1 MLFYTQAT
9 CIRLELK
16 MEPVSVESSP
26 VPARHIHIIPGA
38 PRKSRFRTDFDS
50 DSDSDSDTDSV
61 EPRPITPRNLIPAF
75 DLDFDDEPRAQ
86 HVRTISGSMSM
97 SSLTLSPVSY
107 SNSTSKSAPRA
118 NTTAT
123 AVADEESIGECSV
136 CYDALP
142 LHANHVLTV
151 CSHLFCVK
159 CFIRWCCSNLSASCP
174 MCRSP
179 LIAEQEEEQEQEQ
192 EEEEDG
198 TGMSYEYLHMAE
210 DIALVADTSF
220 EMQTDPDHGDYQS
233 RLSVQ
238 ELDLIQYNRLVVSC
252 VFLKNR
258 FYETLFST
266 SVWRCMVQHSL
277 IPKSEWLS
285 IWENVPLYTQR
296 APSQMFE
303 FVIRRNSESLV
314 NNREEINVFGYII
327 RNIEITDVDT
337 SSGSLRNAFGFSVMV
352 TSPTIPLGYHNLT
365 DGTIQTVLLH
375 LQFEH
380 IRRMYYMTSVETH
393 EV

>member
-1 MLFYTQAT
+1 
-9 CIRLELK
+9 

-26 VPARHIHIIPGA
+26 VRNEYSLGLERA
-38 PRKSRFRTDFDS
+38 PRKSRFHAEYDSESHS
-50 DSDSDSDTDSV
+50 DSDSDAESV
-61 EPRPITPRNLIPAF
+61 EPLPITPRNLIPEFQSGLNF
-75 DLDFDDEPRAQ
+75 DFEFDEEQEQPQ
-86 HVRTISGSMSM
+86 QPVRTISESMSM
-97 SSLTLSPVSY
+97 SSLTLS
-107 SNSTSKSAPRA
+107 NI
-118 NTTAT
+118 
-123 AVADEESIGECSV
+123 EESIGECSV

-159 CFIRWCCSNLSASCP
+159 CFIRWCCSNSSASCP
-174 MCRSP
+174 MCRRP
-179 LIAEQEEEQEQEQ
+179 LIV
-192 EEEEDG
+192 EEEEDEQNEQSEQNEEEEEEDA
-198 TGMSYEYLHMAE
+198 GMSYEYLHMVE
-210 DIALVADTSF
+210 DADLVADTSF
-220 EMQTDPDHGDYQS
+220 EMQTDPEHGDYQS

-258 FYETLFST
+258 FYETLFSS
-266 SVWRCMVQHSL
+266 SVWGCRVQHSL

-285 IWENVPLYTQR
+285 IWENVALYTHR

-303 FVIRRNSESLV
+303 FVIRRNSESLG
-314 NNREEINVFGYII
+314 NNPEEINVFGYII
-327 RNIEITDVDT
+327 RPIEITDVVVT
-337 SSGSLRNAFGFSVMV
+337 RSGSLRNAFGFSVMV
-352 TSPTIPLGYHNLT
+352 TSPTIPLGDHNLT
-365 DGTIQTVLLH
+365 DGRTIQTVLLH

>member
-1 MLFYTQAT
+1 
-9 CIRLELK
+9 
-16 MEPVSVESSP
+16 
-26 VPARHIHIIPGA
+26 
-38 PRKSRFRTDFDS
+38 
-50 DSDSDSDTDSV
+50 
-61 EPRPITPRNLIPAF
+61 
-75 DLDFDDEPRAQ
+75 
-86 HVRTISGSMSM
+86 
-97 SSLTLSPVSY
+97 
-107 SNSTSKSAPRA
+107 
-118 NTTAT
+118 
-123 AVADEESIGECSV
+123 
-136 CYDALP
+136 
-142 LHANHVLTV
+142 
-151 CSHLFCVK
+151 
-159 CFIRWCCSNLSASCP
+159 
-174 MCRSP
+174 MCRRP
-179 LIAEQEEEQEQEQ
+179 LIEEQEEEQEQ
-192 EEEEDG
+192 DDS

-210 DIALVADTSF
+210 DAELVADTSF
-220 EMQTDPDHGDYQS
+220 EMQTDPEHGDYQS

-277 IPKSEWLS
+277 IPKAEWLS

-303 FVIRRNSESLV
+303 FVIRCNSESLG

-327 RNIEITDVDT
+327 RNIEITDVVS
-337 SSGSLRNAFGFSVMV
+337 SSGNVRNAFGFSVMV
-352 TSPTIPLGYHNLT
+352 TSPTIPLVT

-393 EV
+393 V

>member
-1 MLFYTQAT
+1 
-9 CIRLELK
+9 

-26 VPARHIHIIPGA
+26 VPVRHIDIVPGA
-38 PRKSRFRTDFDS
+38 PRKPRFRTEYDS
-50 DSDSDSDTDSV
+50 DSDLDADSV
-61 EPRPITPRNLIPAF
+61 EPRPITPRNLNLLLAF
-75 DLDFDDEPRAQ
+75 QTGFNFDFEFDDEQQQPQ
-86 HVRTISGSMSM
+86 QPVRTISGSMSM
-97 SSLTLSPVSY
+97 SSLTLS
-107 SNSTSKSAPRA
+107 NI
-118 NTTAT
+118 
-123 AVADEESIGECSV
+123 EESIGECSV

-179 LIAEQEEEQEQEQ
+179 LIAEEEDEVREEE
-192 EEEEDG
+192 EEEDEDG
-198 TGMSYEYLHMAE
+198 TGMSYEYLHMVD

-220 EMQTDPDHGDYQS
+220 EMQTDPEHGDYRS
-233 RLSVQ
+233 RLSIQ
-238 ELDLIQYNRLVVSC
+238 ELDLIQYSRLIVSC

-266 SVWRCMVQHSL
+266 SVWRCRVQHSL
-277 IPKSEWLS
+277 IPKAEWLS

-303 FVIRRNSESLV
+303 FVIRRNSESLG
-314 NNREEINVFGYII
+314 NNREEVNVFGYII
-327 RNIEITDVDT
+327 RSIEITDVEIPV
-337 SSGSLRNAFGFSVMV
+337 SSGNLRNAFGFSVMV
-352 TSPTIPLGYHNLT
+352 TSPTIPLGDHNLI

-393 EV
+393 EI

>member
-1 MLFYTQAT
+1 MQ
-9 CIRLELK
+9 
-16 MEPVSVESSP
+16 PVSVESSP
-26 VPARHIHIIPGA
+26 VPARHIHDIVPVVPVPGA
-38 PRKSRFRTDFDS
+38 PRKSRTDFRNSDFDS
-50 DSDSDSDTDSV
+50 DSDSDASV

-75 DLDFDDEPRAQ
+75 QTGFNFDLDFDDEPRSQ

-107 SNSTSKSAPRA
+107 SNSISKSVPRA

-136 CYDALP
+136 CYDVLP

-179 LIAEQEEEQEQEQ
+179 LIAEQEQEEEEQEEEQEQ
-192 EEEEDG
+192 EEDG

-258 FYETLFST
+258 FYETLFSS

-303 FVIRRNSESLV
+303 FVIRRDSESFG

-327 RNIEITDVDT
+327 SPIEITDVAT
-337 SSGSLRNAFGFSVMV
+337 SSGSVRNAFGFSVMV

-365 DGTIQTVLLH
+365 DGTIQTVLVH

-393 EV
+393 DV

>member
-1 MLFYTQAT
+1 MQ
-9 CIRLELK
+9 
-16 MEPVSVESSP
+16 PVSVESSP
-26 VPARHIHIIPGA
+26 VPARHIDIIPGA
-38 PRKSRFRTDFDS
+38 PRKSRTDFHNSDFDS
-50 DSDSDSDTDSV
+50 DSDSDASV

-75 DLDFDDEPRAQ
+75 QTGFNFDLDFDDEPRA

-97 SSLTLSPVSY
+97 SSLTLS
-107 SNSTSKSAPRA
+107 NI
-118 NTTAT
+118 
-123 AVADEESIGECSV
+123 EESIGECSV

-179 LIAEQEEEQEQEQ
+179 LIAEQEQQEEEE

-198 TGMSYEYLHMAE
+198 TGMSYEYLHMVE
-210 DIALVADTSF
+210 DIDLVADTSF
-220 EMQTDPDHGDYQS
+220 EMQTDPEHGDHQS
-233 RLSVQ
+233 GLSEQ

-258 FYETLFST
+258 FYETLFSS
-266 SVWRCMVQHSL
+266 SVWRGMVQHSL
-277 IPKSEWLS
+277 IPKAEWLS

-303 FVIRRNSESLV
+303 FVIRRNSESLG

>member
-1 MLFYTQAT
+1 
-9 CIRLELK
+9 

-26 VPARHIHIIPGA
+26 VPARHIHNVVPGA
-38 PRKSRFRTDFDS
+38 PRKPRTSFYNS
-50 DSDSDSDTDSV
+50 DSDSDAESV
-61 EPRPITPRNLIPAF
+61 EPLLPITPRNLNLLPAF
-75 DLDFDDEPRAQ
+75 QTGFNFEFDEDPDDNARARAQ
-86 HVRTISGSMSM
+86 PVRTISGSMS
-97 SSLTLSPVSY
+97 LSPISY
-107 SNSTSKSAPRA
+107 SNSNSNSNSNSVPCA
-118 NTTAT
+118 NANVN
-123 AVADEESIGECSV
+123 ANIESIGECSV
-136 CYDALP
+136 CYDLLP
-142 LHANHVLTV
+142 LHANHVLTL

-159 CFIRWCCSNLSASCP
+159 CFIRWCGANSSVSCP
-174 MCRSP
+174 MCRRP
-179 LIAEQEEEQEQEQ
+179 LI
-192 EEEEDG
+192 EEEEEEGDEDEDEDEDS
-198 TGMSYEYLHMAE
+198 TGMSYEYLHMADDTE
-210 DIALVADTSF
+210 LVADTSF

-233 RLSVQ
+233 RLSDQ
-238 ELDLIQYNRLVVSC
+238 ELVLIQYNRLVVSC

-266 SVWRCMVQHSL
+266 SVWGCMVQHSL

-303 FVIRRNSESLV
+303 FVIRRNSESLG

-327 RNIEITDVDT
+327 RPIEITDVVT
-337 SSGSLRNAFGFSVMV
+337 TSGSVRNAFGFSVMV
-352 TSPTIPLGYHNLT
+352 TSPTIPLGEHNLT

-380 IRRMYYMTSVETH
+380 IRRMYYMTSVEMH

>member
-1 MLFYTQAT
+1 
-9 CIRLELK
+9 

-50 DSDSDSDTDSV
+50 DSDSDTDSV

-75 DLDFDDEPRAQ
+75 QTGFNFEFDEEQAQ
-86 HVRTISGSMSM
+86 QPVRTISGSMSM
-97 SSLTLSPVSY
+97 SSLTLS
-107 SNSTSKSAPRA
+107 NI
-118 NTTAT
+118 
-123 AVADEESIGECSV
+123 EESIGECSV

-159 CFIRWCCSNLSASCP
+159 CFIRWCCSNSSASCP
-174 MCRSP
+174 MCRRP
-179 LIAEQEEEQEQEQ
+179 LI
-192 EEEEDG
+192 EEEEEEAEDS
-198 TGMSYEYLHMAE
+198 TGMSYEYLHMVE

-277 IPKSEWLS
+277 IPKSEWLN

-303 FVIRRNSESLV
+303 FVIRRNSESLG

-327 RNIEITDVDT
+327 SPIEITDVVS

>member
-1 MLFYTQAT
+1 MLFYKQTT

-26 VPARHIHIIPGA
+26 VRSREEYDEYSLGLERA
-38 PRKSRFRTDFDS
+38 PRKSRTDFHNSDFDS
-50 DSDSDSDTDSV
+50 DSDSDASV

-75 DLDFDDEPRAQ
+75 QTGFNFEFDEDQEQ
-86 HVRTISGSMSM
+86 HPVRTISGSMSM
-97 SSLTLSPVSY
+97 SSLTLS
-107 SNSTSKSAPRA
+107 NI
-118 NTTAT
+118 
-123 AVADEESIGECSV
+123 EESIGECSV

-159 CFIRWCCSNLSASCP
+159 CFIRWCCSNSSASCP
-174 MCRSP
+174 MCRRP
-179 LIAEQEEEQEQEQ
+179 LIAEEEEEQED
-192 EEEEDG
+192 EEDG
-198 TGMSYEYLHMAE
+198 SGMSYEYLHIAE
-210 DIALVADTSF
+210 DIELVADTSF
-220 EMQTDPDHGDYQS
+220 EMQTDPEHGDHQS
-233 RLSVQ
+233 GLSEQ
-238 ELDLIQYNRLVVSC
+238 ELDLIQYSRLVVSC

-303 FVIRRNSESLV
+303 FVIRRNSESLG

-327 RNIEITDVDT
+327 RSIEITDVEVPL
-337 SSGSLRNAFGFSVMV
+337 SSGNVRNAFGFSVMV
-352 TSPTIPLGYHNLT
+352 TSPTIPLVT

>member
-1 MLFYTQAT
+1 
-9 CIRLELK
+9 

-26 VPARHIHIIPGA
+26 VPVRHIHIIPGA
-38 PRKSRFRTDFDS
+38 PRKSRFHAEYDSESHS
-50 DSDSDSDTDSV
+50 DSDSDAESV
-61 EPRPITPRNLIPAF
+61 EPLPITPRNLIPEFQSGFNF
-75 DLDFDDEPRAQ
+75 DFEFDEEQAQ
-86 HVRTISGSMSM
+86 QPVRTISGSMSM
-97 SSLTLSPVSY
+97 SMSSLTLSGI
-107 SNSTSKSAPRA
+107 
-118 NTTAT
+118 
-123 AVADEESIGECSV
+123 EESIGECSV

-159 CFIRWCCSNLSASCP
+159 CFIRWCCSNSSASCP
-174 MCRSP
+174 MCRRP
-179 LIAEQEEEQEQEQ
+179 LIV
-192 EEEEDG
+192 EEEEDEQNEQNEQNEEEEDA
-198 TGMSYEYLHMAE
+198 GMSYEYLHMVE
-210 DIALVADTSF
+210 DADLVVDTSF
-220 EMQTDPDHGDYQS
+220 EMQTDPEHGDYQS

-258 FYETLFST
+258 FYETLFSS
-266 SVWRCMVQHSL
+266 SVWGCRVQHSL

-303 FVIRRNSESLV
+303 FVIRRNSESLG
-314 NNREEINVFGYII
+314 NNPEEINVFGYII
-327 RNIEITDVDT
+327 RPIEITDVVVT
-337 SSGSLRNAFGFSVMV
+337 RSGSLRNAFGFSVMV
-352 TSPTIPLGYHNLT
+352 TSPTIPLGDHNLT
-365 DGTIQTVLLH
+365 DGRTIQTVLLH
-375 LQFEH
+375 LQFED

>member
-1 MLFYTQAT
+1 
-9 CIRLELK
+9 

-26 VPARHIHIIPGA
+26 VPARHIHDGVPVPGA
-38 PRKSRFRTDFDS
+38 PRKPRTSFYNS
-50 DSDSDSDTDSV
+50 DSDSDSDAESV

-75 DLDFDDEPRAQ
+75 QSGFNFEFDEEQPQ
-86 HVRTISGSMSM
+86 QPVRTISGSMSI
-97 SSLTLSPVSY
+97 SSLTLS
-107 SNSTSKSAPRA
+107 NI
-118 NTTAT
+118 
-123 AVADEESIGECSV
+123 EESIGECSV

-142 LHANHVLTV
+142 LHANHVLTI

-159 CFIRWCCSNLSASCP
+159 CFIRWCCSNSSASSCP
-174 MCRSP
+174 MCRRP
-179 LIAEQEEEQEQEQ
+179 LIAEEEDEVREEQ
-192 EEEEDG
+192 EEEDEDEDEDDEYEEQE
-198 TGMSYEYLHMAE
+198 MSYEYLHMVE
-210 DIALVADTSF
+210 DIELVADNSF
-220 EMQTDPDHGDYQS
+220 EMQTDPEHGDYQS
-233 RLSVQ
+233 SLSVQ

-258 FYETLFST
+258 FYETLFSS
-266 SVWRCMVQHSL
+266 SVWRGMVQHSL
-277 IPKSEWLS
+277 IPKVEWLS

-303 FVIRRNSESLV
+303 FVIRRNSESLG

-327 RNIEITDVDT
+327 RNIEITDVEVPV
-337 SSGSLRNAFGFSVMV
+337 SSGSVRNAFGFSVMV

>member
-1 MLFYTQAT
+1 
-9 CIRLELK
+9 
-16 MEPVSVESSP
+16 
-26 VPARHIHIIPGA
+26 
-38 PRKSRFRTDFDS
+38 
-50 DSDSDSDTDSV
+50 
-61 EPRPITPRNLIPAF
+61 
-75 DLDFDDEPRAQ
+75 
-86 HVRTISGSMSM
+86 
-97 SSLTLSPVSY
+97 
-107 SNSTSKSAPRA
+107 
-118 NTTAT
+118 
-123 AVADEESIGECSV
+123 
-136 CYDALP
+136 
-142 LHANHVLTV
+142 
-151 CSHLFCVK
+151 
-159 CFIRWCCSNLSASCP
+159 

-179 LIAEQEEEQEQEQ
+179 LISK
-192 EEEEDG
+192 EEEEEADEEEADEAEADEEEADEEDEEDS
-198 TGMSYEYLHMAE
+198 TGMSYEYLHMIE
-210 DIALVADTSF
+210 DIDLVADTSF

-233 RLSVQ
+233 RLSLQ

-277 IPKSEWLS
+277 IPKAEWLS

-303 FVIRRNSESLV
+303 FVIRRNSESLG

-327 RNIEITDVDT
+327 RNIEITDVEVPI
-337 SSGSLRNAFGFSVMV
+337 SSGSVRNAFGFSVMV

>member
-1 MLFYTQAT
+1 MQ
-9 CIRLELK
+9 
-16 MEPVSVESSP
+16 PVSVESSP
-26 VPARHIHIIPGA
+26 VPARHIHIGLPVPGA
-38 PRKSRFRTDFDS
+38 PRKTRFPPEYDS
-50 DSDSDSDTDSV
+50 GSDAGSDSDTDSV
-61 EPRPITPRNLIPAF
+61 EPRPITPRNLNLLSAFQSGFNF
-75 DLDFDDEPRAQ
+75 DLDFDDQSRAQ
-86 HVRTISGSMSM
+86 HVRTISGSMS
-97 SSLTLSPVSY
+97 SLTLSPISN
-107 SNSTSKSAPRA
+107 SNSTSKSVPR
-118 NTTAT
+118 AT

-179 LIAEQEEEQEQEQ
+179 LISK
-192 EEEEDG
+192 EEEEEADEEEADEAEDEDS
-198 TGMSYEYLHMAE
+198 TGMSYEYLHMIE
-210 DIALVADTSF
+210 DIDLVADTSF

-233 RLSVQ
+233 RMSLQ

-277 IPKSEWLS
+277 IPKAEWLS

-303 FVIRRNSESLV
+303 FVIRCNSESLG

-327 RNIEITDVDT
+327 RNIEITDVVS
-337 SSGSLRNAFGFSVMV
+337 SSGSVRNAFGFSVMV

>member
-1 MLFYTQAT
+1 
-9 CIRLELK
+9 
-16 MEPVSVESSP
+16 
-26 VPARHIHIIPGA
+26 
-38 PRKSRFRTDFDS
+38 
-50 DSDSDSDTDSV
+50 
-61 EPRPITPRNLIPAF
+61 
-75 DLDFDDEPRAQ
+75 
-86 HVRTISGSMSM
+86 
-97 SSLTLSPVSY
+97 
-107 SNSTSKSAPRA
+107 
-118 NTTAT
+118 
-123 AVADEESIGECSV
+123 
-136 CYDALP
+136 
-142 LHANHVLTV
+142 
-151 CSHLFCVK
+151 
-159 CFIRWCCSNLSASCP
+159 
-174 MCRSP
+174 MCRRP
-179 LIAEQEEEQEQEQ
+179 LIEEEEE
-192 EEEEDG
+192 EEEEDS
-198 TGMSYEYLHMAE
+198 TGMSYEYLHMVE

-303 FVIRRNSESLV
+303 FVIRRNSESLG

-327 RNIEITDVDT
+327 GNIEITDVDT

>member
-1 MLFYTQAT
+1 MMMIENMRIELIT
-9 CIRLELK
+9 LK
-16 MEPVSVESSP
+16 MDSVSVESSP
-26 VPARHIHIIPGA
+26 VPLRHIHDSVPVPGA
-38 PRKSRFRTDFDS
+38 PRKLRFDAAFDS
-50 DSDSDSDTDSV
+50 DSGSGSDSDAESV
-61 EPRPITPRNLIPAF
+61 EPLPILPRNLIPAF
-75 DLDFDDEPRAQ
+75 QSGFNLDFEFDEEPAQ
-86 HVRTISGSMSM
+86 TEAQQPARTISGSMSM
-97 SSLTLSPVSY
+97 SSLSLS
-107 SNSTSKSAPRA
+107 NI
-118 NTTAT
+118 
-123 AVADEESIGECSV
+123 EESIGECSV

-159 CFIRWCCSNLSASCP
+159 CFIRWCCSSASCP
-174 MCRSP
+174 MCRRP
-179 LIAEQEEEQEQEQ
+179 LIAEEEDEQNGQNEQNE
-192 EEEEDG
+192 EEEEDA
-198 TGMSYEYLHMAE
+198 GMSYEYLHLAE
-210 DIALVADTSF
+210 DNDLVADTSF
-220 EMQTDPDHGDYQS
+220 EMQTDPEHGDYRS
-233 RLSVQ
+233 GLSVQ
-238 ELDLIQYNRLVVSC
+238 ELELIQYNRLIVSC

-258 FYETLFST
+258 FYETLFSS
-266 SVWRCMVQHSL
+266 SVWGCRVQHSL

-303 FVIRRNSESLV
+303 FVIRRNSESLG
-314 NNREEINVFGYII
+314 NNQEEINIFGYII
-327 RNIEITDVDT
+327 RPIEITDVVT
-337 SSGSLRNAFGFSVMV
+337 SSGSLRNVFGFSVMV

>member
-1 MLFYTQAT
+1 
-9 CIRLELK
+9 

-26 VPARHIHIIPGA
+26 VPARHIHIGVPVPGA
-38 PRKSRFRTDFDS
+38 PRKPRTDFRNSDFDSGS
-50 DSDSDSDTDSV
+50 DSDASV
-61 EPRPITPRNLIPAF
+61 EPRPITPRNLNLLPAF
-75 DLDFDDEPRAQ
+75 QTGFNFEFDEEQAQ
-86 HVRTISGSMSM
+86 QPVRTISGSMSM
-97 SSLTLSPVSY
+97 SSLTLS
-107 SNSTSKSAPRA
+107 NI
-118 NTTAT
+118 
-123 AVADEESIGECSV
+123 EESIGECSV

-179 LIAEQEEEQEQEQ
+179 LIAEEEEEEQEQE
-192 EEEEDG
+192 EEHEDG
-198 TGMSYEYLHMAE
+198 TGMSYEYLHMVE

-220 EMQTDPDHGDYQS
+220 EMQADPDHGDYQS

-277 IPKSEWLS
+277 IPKSEWLN

-303 FVIRRNSESLV
+303 FVIRRNSESLG

-327 RNIEITDVDT
+327 RNIEITDVEVPV
-337 SSGSLRNAFGFSVMV
+337 SSGSVRNAFGFSVMV

>member
-1 MLFYTQAT
+1 
-9 CIRLELK
+9 

-26 VPARHIHIIPGA
+26 VRRMEEYDEYSLGLERA
-38 PRKSRFRTDFDS
+38 PRKSRFHTHIEYDS
-50 DSDSDSDTDSV
+50 DSDSDAESV
-61 EPRPITPRNLIPAF
+61 EPRPITPRNLNLLPAF
-75 DLDFDDEPRAQ
+75 QTENEQPQ
-86 HVRTISGSMSM
+86 QPVRTISGSMSM
-97 SSLTLSPVSY
+97 SMSSLTLS
-107 SNSTSKSAPRA
+107 NI
-118 NTTAT
+118 
-123 AVADEESIGECSV
+123 EESIGECSV

-179 LIAEQEEEQEQEQ
+179 LIV
-192 EEEEDG
+192 EEEEDEYREEEDEEDEDN
-198 TGMSYEYLHMAE
+198 TGMSYEYLHIAE
-210 DIALVADTSF
+210 DIQLVADASF
-220 EMQTDPDHGDYQS
+220 EMQTDPEHGDYQS
-233 RLSVQ
+233 RLSEQ

-258 FYETLFST
+258 FYETLFSS
-266 SVWRCMVQHSL
+266 SVWGCMVQHSL

-303 FVIRRNSESLV
+303 FVIRRNSESLG

-327 RNIEITDVDT
+327 HPIEITDVVT
-337 SSGSLRNAFGFSVMV
+337 SSGSVRTAFGFSVMV